1 MSEILIKVVMAG
13 FATLGFAII
22 LDLNIRLLPFSFLG
36 GIIAILTYLVG
47 MEFTE
52 GNLLLS
58 NFLAAFTAS
67 LYSEICAI
75 ILKAPATVFLL
86 PCNVSLVP
94 GGGLYYTMQDLI
106 LHDREAFLADGTA
119 TLYAALGIAAGI
131 MMSSILTHAVR
142 KISAEIKHKRSK
154 MPEASK
160 K

>member
-22 LDLNIRLLPFSFLG
+22 LNLNIRLLPFSFLG

-47 MEFTE
+47 MEFT
-52 GNLLLS
+52 GDNLFLS
-58 NFLAAFTAS
+58 NFMAAFSAS
-67 LYSEICAI
+67 LYSEICAV

-106 LHDREAFLADGTA
+106 LHDREAFLTDGTD
-119 TLYAALGIAAGI
+119 TLYTALGIAAGI
-131 MMSSILTHAVR
+131 MMSSVLVHALK
-142 KISAEIKHKRSK
+142 KIAAEIKRKRSE
-154 MPEASK
+154 MPEVSK